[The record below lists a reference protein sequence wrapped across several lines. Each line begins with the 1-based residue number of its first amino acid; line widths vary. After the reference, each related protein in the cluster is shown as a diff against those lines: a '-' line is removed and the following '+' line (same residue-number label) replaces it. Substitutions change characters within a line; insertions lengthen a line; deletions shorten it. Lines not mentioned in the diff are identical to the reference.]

1 MGAIA
6 RLHFFRLAED
16 GVRCDESGCF
26 VGGVALLRRSPAS
39 ANWTARSLDELDEDL
54 SALYGLPIDSAAKR
68 GGLAV
73 VAGALQRSEMALAKI
88 AALLLRFPDPPA
100 LGKDRGTSD
109 LAERLLE
116 SGLLKGVWDEAQHP
130 RTGAA
135 PNRGWFAL
143 KPKRPEPPS
152 RGWPSRLINIVIRSG
167 ILEWVLLAAELN
179 PEVRTAATI
188 LDLTI
193 EAMKW
198 LRTEFP
204 EENLDSAAVRTQDQ
218 IYANLQPPKTL
229 DELET
234 QPPDHLLGYELHHIV
249 EQNPANVA
257 KGGPAELDWLRKFGQ
272 DALDHPSN
280 LAYVPRLKHELITAY
295 YNSHYLDRRVYPRT
309 REVVSA
315 MDFNDQREA
324 GLAALRYFG
333 VLK

>member
-6 RLHFFRLAED
+6 RVRFFRLADE
-16 GVRCDESGCF
+16 GVHCDENGCF
-26 VGGVALLRRSPAS
+26 VGGVALLRRLAAG
-39 ANWTARSLDELDEDL
+39 ANWTVRPFGELDDEL
-54 SALYGLPIDSAAKR
+54 SALYGWPVDAAVKQ

-73 VAGALQRSEMALAKI
+73 VAGALQRGEMALAKI
-88 AALLLRFPDPPA
+88 AALLLRFPDPPELAKGRGA
-100 LGKDRGTSD
+100 LD
-109 LAERLLE
+109 LAERLFE
-116 SGLLKGVWDEAQHP
+116 SGLLKWDEAQHP
-130 RTGAA
+130 RVGEG
-135 PNRGWFAL
+135 PNPGWFAE
-143 KPKRPEPPS
+143 KPKDPKPPAP
-152 RGWPSRLINIVIRSG
+152 GWPSRVINIVIRSG
-167 ILEWVLLAAELN
+167 ILEWVLLAAEMN

-198 LRTEFP
+198 LRDEFP
-204 EENLDSAAVRTQDQ
+204 EEDLDSAAVRTEDQ

-229 DELET
+229 DELEM

-257 KGGPAELDWLRKFGQ
+257 KSGRSEADWLEKFGQ
-272 DALDHPSN
+272 DALDDPSN
-280 LAYVPRLKHELITAY
+280 LAYVPRLKHEQITAY
-295 YNSHYLDRRVYPRT
+295 YNSHYLDRRAYPRT
-309 REVVSA
+309 REVVSS